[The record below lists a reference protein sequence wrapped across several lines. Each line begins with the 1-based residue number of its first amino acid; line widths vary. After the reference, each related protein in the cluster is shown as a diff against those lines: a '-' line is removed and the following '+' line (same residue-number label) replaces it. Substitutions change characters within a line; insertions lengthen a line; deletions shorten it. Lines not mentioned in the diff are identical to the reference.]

1 MVKAGRPSADTGAVV
16 MTEGED
22 CNWGFFYGP
31 VEDESISYC
40 IVIITSKTRTV
51 INQESDNFL
60 VLALL

>member
-1 MVKAGRPSADTGAVV
+1 